1 MAEQDY
7 LTTRDFLSARNFFEA
22 VRDAVLEGERVH
34 RQISSMKAGEGI
46 RSASLFGGHGA
57 ARDVTGMARVD
68 ARKQEANMASRR
80 QLAAAAAMIEATC
93 DVVEIGAPGGIETVL
108 ALAALDEAAMW
119 VGRMLGPRGES

>member
-1 MAEQDY
+1 MRAKAAPA
-7 LTTRDFLSARNFFEA
+7 L
-22 VRDAVLEGERVH
+22 VR
-34 RQISSMKAGEGI
+34 
-46 RSASLFGGHGA
+46 GGHA
-57 ARDVTGMARVD
+57 PRPRNHAVIRTRKRWDGMEMSSNR
-68 ARKQEANMASRR
+68 MASRR